1 MPGRSRPSGA
11 ERENPAVK
19 LTFIGGA
26 GVRIP
31 MFVEACIRRGP
42 RIGLDELC
50 LMDTDKEKL
59 ALIGAICAR
68 IVERAGSPFRVTLTT
83 DPRRALAD
91 AAHVVTT
98 IRAGLDGGRV
108 SDERIALALGVLGQ
122 ETTGPA
128 GFAMALR
135 NVPAILRYAE
145 LLDAVSPG
153 AWLFNFTNPAGLVVQ
168 ALRHAGFERTVG
180 ICDSANTVH
189 RGVADWLGVSPSTL
203 APEVFG
209 LNHLSWT
216 RAVRQDGVDRLA
228 GLLGDPVFLATT
240 HLRMYEPALL
250 AQVGMAPN
258 EYLYYFY
265 YAERALA
272 EILGEERTRG
282 EEVLAINRALMARLG
297 GMDVSADPDAAVR
310 AYRHAMA
317 RREAT
322 YMHYAFADAPTMEA
336 ADAMQ
341 SANEPP
347 EPPAHGEGYAGV
359 ALDLIEALGRGTA
372 VHTAV
377 NVPNNG
383 AITGME
389 AADVVEVSCAV
400 DRSGVMPVAI
410 GEIPEPQLQLM
421 RAVKLYERLTVEA
434 IADRSRTLAIAAL
447 MAHPLVLSYSRA
459 QALVDAYLAANREF
473 GGDWH

>member
-1 MPGRSRPSGA
+1 M
-11 ERENPAVK
+11 K
-19 LTFIGGA
+19 LTFVGGA

-31 MFVEACIRRGP
+31 IFVEACIRRGA
-42 RIGLDELC
+42 RLGLDELC
-50 LMDTDKEKL
+50 LMDTDEEKL
-59 ALIGAICAR
+59 ALIGAICRR
-68 IVERAGSPFRVTLTT
+68 IVERAGSPFTVTLTT
-83 DPRRALAD
+83 DPRRALTD
-91 AAHVVTT
+91 AAYVVTT

-128 GFAMALR
+128 GFGMALR

-145 LLDAVSPG
+145 LLDEVSPG

-189 RGVADWLGVSPSTL
+189 RGVAEWLGVPLSAL

-216 RAVRQDGVDRLA
+216 RAVRQDGMDRLA
-228 GLLGDPVFLATT
+228 GLLGDPEFLATT
-240 HLRMYEPALL
+240 HLRMYEPDLL
-250 AQVGMAPN
+250 EQVGMAPN

-265 YAERALA
+265 SAERARA

-282 EEVLAINRALMARLG
+282 EEVLSINRAMLARLRG
-297 GMDVSADPDAAVR
+297 IDASADPDAAVR
-310 AYRHAMA
+310 AYRAAMA

-322 YMHYAFADAPTMEA
+322 YMHYAFADAPSMEV
-336 ADAMQ
+336 ADAM
-341 SANEPP
+341 AATDGVP

-359 ALDLIEALGRGTA
+359 ALDLMEALGRGTSIR
-372 VHTAV
+372 TAV
-377 NVPNNG
+377 NVPNDG
-383 AITGME
+383 AITGM
-389 AADVVEVSCAV
+389 AADDVVEVSCVV
-400 DRSGVMPVAI
+400 DGSGVVPVAI
-410 GEIPEPQLQLM
+410 GAIPEPQLLLM
-421 RAVKLYERLTVEA
+421 RSVKLYERLTVEA
-434 IADRSRTLAIAAL
+434 IPRRSRRLATEAL

-459 QALVDAYLAANREF
+459 RALVDAYLAANREF
-473 GGDWH
+473 TGDWG

>member
-1 MPGRSRPSGA
+1 M
-11 ERENPAVK
+11 K

-31 MFVEACIRRGP
+31 IFVEACIRRGA
-42 RIGLDELC
+42 RLGLDELC
-50 LMDTDKEKL
+50 LMDTDGEKL
-59 ALIGAICAR
+59 ALIGAICR
-68 IVERAGSPFRVTLTT
+68 RVVERAGSPFTVTLTT

-91 AAHVVTT
+91 AAYVVTT

-128 GFAMALR
+128 GFGMALR
-135 NVPAILRYAE
+135 NVPAILGYAGM
-145 LLDAVSPG
+145 LDEVSPG

-189 RGVADWLGVSPSTL
+189 RGVAEWLGVPLSAL

-228 GLLGDPVFLATT
+228 GLLADPAFIATT
-240 HLRMYEPALL
+240 HLRMYEQDLL
-250 AQVGMAPN
+250 GQVGMAPN

-282 EEVLAINRALMARLG
+282 EEVLSINRAMLARLRG
-297 GMDVSADPDAAVR
+297 IDASADPDAAVR
-310 AYRHAMA
+310 AYRAAMA

-322 YMHYAFADAPTMEA
+322 YMHYAFADAPSMEA

-341 SANEPP
+341 ATDGVP

-359 ALDLIEALGRGTA
+359 ALDLMEALGRGTA
-372 VHTAV
+372 IRTAV

-383 AITGME
+383 AITGM
-389 AADVVEVSCAV
+389 AADDVVEVSCVV
-400 DRSGVMPVAI
+400 DGSGVRPVGI
-410 GEIPEPQLQLM
+410 GAIPESELLLM
-421 RAVKLYERLTVEA
+421 RSVKRYERLTVEA
-434 IADRSRTLAIAAL
+434 IARRSRKLATAAL

-459 QALVDAYLAANREF
+459 RALADAYLAANREF
-473 GGDWH
+473 TGDWD

>member
-1 MPGRSRPSGA
+1 M
-11 ERENPAVK
+11 K
-19 LTFIGGA
+19 LTFVGGA

-31 MFVEACIRRGP
+31 MFVEACLRRGT

-50 LMDTDKEKL
+50 LVDTNEQKL
-59 ALIGAICAR
+59 ALIGAICRR
-68 IVERAGSPFRVTLTT
+68 IVAGAGDPFTVTLTT
-83 DPRRALAD
+83 DPRRALTD
-91 AAHVVTT
+91 AAYVVTT

-108 SDERIALALGVLGQ
+108 SDERIALAHGVLGQ

-135 NVPAILRYAE
+135 NVPAILGYAR
-145 LLDAVSPG
+145 LLDEVSPN

-189 RGVADWLGVSPSTL
+189 RGVADWLGVPAATL

-228 GLLGDPVFLATT
+228 DLLRNPDFLATT
-240 HLRMYEPALL
+240 HLRMYEAGLL
-250 AQVGMAPN
+250 EQVGMAPN

-272 EILGEERTRG
+272 EILGEEKTRG
-282 EEVLAINRALMARLG
+282 EEVLSINRAMMAKLG
-297 GMDVSADPDAAVR
+297 VIDVAADPDAAVR
-310 AYRHAMA
+310 AYRLAMA

-336 ADAMQ
+336 ADAVQ
-341 SANEPP
+341 AADETPEPP
-347 EPPAHGEGYAGV
+347 EHGEGYAGV
-359 ALDLIEALGRGTA
+359 ALDLMEALGQGAAIR
-372 VHTAV
+372 TAV
-377 NVPNNG
+377 NVPNG
-383 AITGME
+383 SAITGM
-389 AADVVEVSCAV
+389 AADDVVEVSCVV
-400 DRSGVMPVAI
+400 DQSGVMPVEI
-410 GEIPEPQLQLM
+410 GAIPEPQLLLM
-421 RAVKLYERLTVEA
+421 RSVKLYERLTVEA
-434 IADRSRTLAIAAL
+434 IAGKSRRLATEAL

-459 QALVDAYLAANREF
+459 RALVDAYLAANREF
-473 GGDWH
+473 AGDWD

>member
-1 MPGRSRPSGA
+1 M
-11 ERENPAVK
+11 K
-19 LTFIGGA
+19 LTFVGGA

-31 MFVEACIRRGP
+31 LFVEACIRRRA
-42 RIGLDELC
+42 RIGLDEIC

-59 ALIGAICAR
+59 ALIGAISQR
-68 IVERAGSPFRVTLTT
+68 IVERAGDPFKVTLTT
-83 DPRRALAD
+83 DPRRALTD
-91 AAHVVTT
+91 AAYVVTT

-145 LLDAVSPG
+145 LLDAASPG

-189 RGVADWLGVSPSTL
+189 RGVANWLGVPPSTL

-216 RAVRQDGVDRLA
+216 RAVRQDGIDRLA
-228 GLLGDPVFLATT
+228 NLLRNPDFLATT
-240 HLRMYEPALL
+240 HLRMYEAGLL
-250 AQVGMAPN
+250 EQVGMAPN
-258 EYLYYFY
+258 EYLYYYY

-282 EEVLAINRALMARLG
+282 EEVLSINRALLARLRG
-297 GMDVSADPDAAVR
+297 IDVSADPDAAVR
-310 AYRHAMA
+310 AYQQAMA

-341 SANEPP
+341 APDDAPEPP
-347 EPPAHGEGYAGV
+347 EHGEGYAGV
-359 ALDLIEALGRGTA
+359 ALDLMEALGQGAAIR
-372 VHTAV
+372 TAV

-383 AITGME
+383 AITGMV
-389 AADVVEVSCAV
+389 ADDVVEVSCVV
-400 DRSGVMPVAI
+400 DGSGVLPVAM
-410 GEIPEPQLQLM
+410 GAIPEPQLLLM
-421 RAVKLYERLTVEA
+421 RSVKRYERLTVEA
-434 IADRSRTLAIAAL
+434 IARKSRRLATAAL

-459 QALVDAYLAANREF
+459 RALVDAYLAANREF
-473 GGDWH
+473 AGDWD

>member
-1 MPGRSRPSGA
+1 
-11 ERENPAVK
+11 VK

-31 MFVEACIRRGP
+31 IFVEACIRRAA

-50 LMDTDKEKL
+50 LMDTDADKL
-59 ALIGAICAR
+59 ALIGAISRR
-68 IVERAGSPFRVTLTT
+68 IVERAGNSFQVTLTT
-83 DPRRALAD
+83 DPRRALTD
-91 AAHVVTT
+91 AGFVVTT

-108 SDERIALALGVLGQ
+108 SDERIALAHGVLGQ

-135 NVPAILRYAE
+135 NVPAILGYAK
-145 LLDAVSPG
+145 LLDEVSPG

-168 ALRHAGFERTVG
+168 ALQRAGFERTVG

-189 RGVADWLGVSPSTL
+189 RGVAAWLGVPAATL

-228 GLLGDPVFLATT
+228 GLLGDPEFLAST
-240 HLRMYEPALL
+240 HLRMYEPDLL
-250 AQVGMAPN
+250 AQVAMAPN

-272 EILGEERTRG
+272 EILGEEKTRG
-282 EEVLAINRALMARLG
+282 EEVLSINRSMMARLG
-297 GMDVSADPDAAVR
+297 AMDVAADPDEAVR
-310 AYRHAMA
+310 AYRAAMA

-336 ADAMQ
+336 ADAM
-341 SANEPP
+341 AATGAAP
-347 EPPAHGEGYAGV
+347 EPPDHGEGYAGV
-359 ALDLIEALGRGTA
+359 ALDLMEALGRGTA
-372 VHTAV
+372 IRTAV

-383 AITGME
+383 AIAGM
-389 AADVVEVSCAV
+389 AADDVVEVSCVV
-400 DRSGVMPVAI
+400 DGSGVAPVAI
-410 GEIPEPQLQLM
+410 GAIPEPQLLLM
-421 RAVKLYERLTVEA
+421 RSVKLYERLTVEA
-434 IADRSRTLAIAAL
+434 IAGKSRRLATEAL

-459 QALVDAYLAANREF
+459 RALADEYLAANHEF
-473 GGDWH
+473 AGDWD

>member
-1 MPGRSRPSGA
+1 M
-11 ERENPAVK
+11 K
-19 LTFIGGA
+19 LTFVGGA

-31 MFVEACIRRGP
+31 MFVDACVRRSS
-42 RIGLDELC
+42 RLGLDELC
-50 LMDTDKEKL
+50 LMDTDEQKL
-59 ALIGAICAR
+59 ALIGAICQH
-68 IVERAGSPFRVTLTT
+68 IVGKAGSPFKVTLTT
-83 DPRRALAD
+83 DPRRALAE
-91 AAHVVTT
+91 AAYVVTT
-98 IRAGLDGGRV
+98 IRAGLDEGRV

-128 GFAMALR
+128 GFGMALR

-168 ALRHAGFERTVG
+168 ALQHAGFERAVG

-189 RGVADWLGVSPSTL
+189 RGVASWLRVPASKL

-228 GLLGDPVFLATT
+228 GLLGDPAFLATT
-240 HLRMYEPALL
+240 HLRMYEPDLL
-250 AQVGMAPN
+250 AHVGMAPN

-272 EILGEERTRG
+272 DILGEERTRG
-282 EEVLAINRALMARLG
+282 EEVAAINGAMLARL
-297 GMDVSADPDAAVR
+297 AAIDAAVDPAGALR
-310 AYRHAMA
+310 AYRLAMA

-322 YMHYAFADAPTMEA
+322 YMHYAFSDAPTMEA

-341 SANEPP
+341 AASEPP
-347 EPPAHGEGYAGV
+347 EPPEHGEGYAGV
-359 ALDLIEALGRGTA
+359 ALDLMEALRGGEPIR
-372 VHTAV
+372 TAV
-377 NVPNNG
+377 NVPNQG
-383 AITGME
+383 AIGGMR
-389 AADVVEVSCAV
+389 ADDVVEVSCVV
-400 DRSGVMPVAI
+400 DRSGVAPVVI
-410 GEIPEPQLQLM
+410 GEIPEPQRLLM
-421 RAVKLYERLTVEA
+421 QAVKLYERLTVEA
-434 IADRSRTLAIAAL
+434 IARRSRPLATAAL

-459 QALVDAYLAANREF
+459 RALVDAYLEANREF
-473 GGDWH
+473 TGNWA